1 MVMVFS
7 KIKLFLLIFI
17 FIARPILIKTCFE
30 FSCEECESEEFGKCT
45 KCKENFE
52 LVDGTCPCKDSSC
65 VLCDKGIENAS
76 CFLCKNSYDR
86 SNNKCYFKCKYD
98 NCIEC
103 REDRCIRCRDNYYF
117 DKKCIR
123 DYSPPFIN
131 YCYDKF
137 CADCSPD
144 PNECDECFEHY
155 TLVKNRCELD
165 PKYIPCEGIEC
176 YTKLGTG
183 FHYCENK
190 CLFCLSDKIY
200 AKYNCENK
208 DLCKIENCLICRNQT
223 ECFQCKPGYY
233 PESGQCKEKCIE
245 GCYMCSTYDKCD
257 YCRIGFTKNSNGQC
271 ILDSNKLNFNV
282 SLYNYKKKLLIEY
295 SNNIKNNDISKN
307 KEILEKLNDNNCTTF
322 NDGESICKA
331 CKYPYDVKNNKC
343 VYICKNEHC
352 LDCTFYYDDNNFSY
366 KENCTKCKDYYNL
379 INGTCF
385 FNGTCY
391 DKNCEKCSS
400 EGKTDCLKCKEDKG
414 LSGGLCYETNCYDK
428 NCELCHNK
436 EEDSSCVRCKE
447 GKQLHGGFCKDPSF
461 ISNDNYNNNKESDN
475 INNIDES
482 CKKHISN

>member
-1 MVMVFS
+1 
-7 KIKLFLLIFI
+7 
-17 FIARPILIKTCFE
+17 
-30 FSCEECESEEFGKCT
+30 
-45 KCKENFE
+45 
-52 LVDGTCPCKDSSC
+52 
-65 VLCDKGIENAS
+65 
-76 CFLCKNSYDR
+76 
-86 SNNKCYFKCKYD
+86 
-98 NCIEC
+98 
-103 REDRCIRCRDNYYF
+103 
-117 DKKCIR
+117 
-123 DYSPPFIN
+123 
-131 YCYDKF
+131 
-137 CADCSPD
+137 
-144 PNECDECFEHY
+144 
-155 TLVKNRCELD
+155 
-165 PKYIPCEGIEC
+165 
-176 YTKLGTG
+176 
-183 FHYCENK
+183 
-190 CLFCLSDKIY
+190 
-200 AKYNCENK
+200 
-208 DLCKIENCLICRNQT
+208 
-223 ECFQCKPGYY
+223 
-233 PESGQCKEKCIE
+233 
-245 GCYMCSTYDKCD
+245 MCSTYDKCD

-461 ISNDNYNNNKESDN
+461 ISNDNYNNNNKESDN

-482 CKKHISN
+482 CKKHISNCKICLNKSKCSKCEDNYKLSDQKLICSKEKSKLNSWIIAVVCIVLLCIGIPGFICCLKSRNQRRNGQVINNVNVNQKNINRNTNNNNYNNDINKKIMYVETWRQNLNKNNLEDEFGKFPQIGECRICMKSGKVLGNFKCGCALQVCKECYVACKSKSNICPGCRKNI